1 MRLWGRLATCS
12 GLLISLPRTGAPPP
26 KSGLGSVAKRAFL
39 LLLMAAAS
47 HAQQVVIERGAP
59 LFRTQCATPYCH
71 GPDGTAGRAPALAG
85 HRFNVNQ
92 MFKIITWGIP
102 GTGMPEFTSRLK
114 TQEIADLVAYVMSLG
129 GPTPPAP
136 APASPPRALTP
147 EARQGRALFFDA
159 ARTGACGTCHDL
171 DGWGVPVGPD
181 LAASPA
187 GRFADLRAIA
197 TRSVMTARPKGSEPP
212 FPAVLVERTETRVR
226 VYDLTA
232 LLPVLRTFAAAQ
244 IALEPESSW
253 SHEQAARIYTS
264 AELENVAVYLR
275 WLAGL

>member
-1 MRLWGRLATCS
+1 M
-12 GLLISLPRTGAPPP
+12 
-26 KSGLGSVAKRAFL
+26 
-39 LLLMAAAS
+39 
-47 HAQQVVIERGAP
+47 VIERGAQ

-114 TQEIADLVAYVMSLG
+114 TQEIADLVAYAMSLG
-129 GPTPPAP
+129 GPAQPPAP
-136 APASPPRALTP
+136 APVSPPRALTP

-159 ARTGACGTCHDL
+159 ARTGACGSCHDL

-181 LAASPA
+181 LAALPA

-197 TRSVMTARPKGSEPP
+197 TRGVMTARPKEASRR
-212 FPAVLVERTETRVR
+212 FPRCWWNAQKRECASTTSRRP
-226 VYDLTA
+226 
-232 LLPVLRTFAAAQ
+232 LPVLRTFPAAQ
-244 IALEPESSW
+244 IALEPGSPW
-253 SHEQAARIYTS
+253 RHEQVGAHLYQRRTGKHRRQ
-264 AELENVAVYLR
+264 YLR